1 MLWACR
7 NGCVWCWLLSG
18 YSSLNLRRRWS
29 WRVFQ
34 NCRYTVVYSI
44 SISLY
49 SEIALGISNLIAAH
63 AVHVT
68 LQWIPGHCNISGNE
82 KADKLAKIG
91 ATKPQKIPP
100 CTQNT
105 IRQILKNNEKEDWLN
120 RWACGSTERV
130 MFKEMAQPR
139 PQDAINQLD
148 RQDQSLIFE
157 FRTQHT
163 RTNQHLNRIIPL
175 HQPHCRHCDNPA
187 ETTEHLLLYCPN
199 LQSKRKELLPTKP
212 TIHST
217 LYGQLDQLKKT
228 STFIRLALTVQEWRT
243 QQFGINNNNTTTSIF
258 MKGLTWDSWFDKWYN
273 WSMDRF

>member
-1 MLWACR
+1 MEISGIRTFSW
-7 NGCVWCWLLSG
+7 NGSRIGSLCFEADLYLLIHQRFELSE
-18 YSSLNLRRRWS
+18 SNPTDVIIFSDAKSALEAL
-29 WRVFQ
+29 Q
-34 NCRYTVVYSI
+34 NPPHQDQIT
-44 SISLY
+44 

-105 IRQILKNNEKEDWLN
+105 IKQILKNNEKEDWLN
-120 RWACGSTERV
+120 RWASGSTGRV

-139 PQDAINQLD
+139 PQDAINELE
-148 RQDQSLIFE
+148 RQDQSLIFQ

-163 RTNQHLNRIIPL
+163 RTNQHLNRINPL

-187 ETTEHLLLYCPN
+187 ETTEHLLLSCPN
-199 LQSKRKELLPTKP
+199 LQSKRKELLPTNP

-228 STFIRLALTVQEWRT
+228 STSIRLALTVQE
-243 QQFGINNNNTTTSIF
+243 
-258 MKGLTWDSWFDKWYN
+258 
-273 WSMDRF
+273 

>member
-1 MLWACR
+1 MIHQR
-7 NGCVWCWLLSG
+7 FELSE
-18 YSSLNLRRRWS
+18 SNPTDVIIFSDAKSALEAL
-29 WRVFQ
+29 Q
-34 NCRYTVVYSI
+34 NPPHQDQIT
-44 SISLY
+44 

-68 LQWIPGHCNISGNE
+68 LQWIPGHCNISGNV

-91 ATKPQKIPP
+91 ATKPQKNPP
-100 CTQNT
+100 LHTKYQNT
-105 IRQILKNNEKEDWLN
+105 
-120 RWACGSTERV
+120 GRV

-139 PQDAINQLD
+139 PQDAINELE
-148 RQDQSLIFE
+148 RQDQSLIFQ

-163 RTNQHLNRIIPL
+163 RTNQHLNRINPL

-199 LQSKRKELLPTKP
+199 LQSKRMDLLPTNP

-228 STFIRLALTVQEWRT
+228 STFIRLALTVQE
-243 QQFGINNNNTTTSIF
+243 
-258 MKGLTWDSWFDKWYN
+258 
-273 WSMDRF
+273 